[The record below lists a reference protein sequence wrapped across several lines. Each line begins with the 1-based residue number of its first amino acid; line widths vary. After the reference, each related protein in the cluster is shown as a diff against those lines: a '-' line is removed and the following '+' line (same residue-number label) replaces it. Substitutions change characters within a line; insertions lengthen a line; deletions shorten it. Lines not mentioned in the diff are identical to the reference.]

1 MSPYAF
7 ITSLIA
13 SSAGSVFFTSFSIV
27 VATFILED
35 AAMVG
40 TGVLAADG
48 HISIATGLISLFAGI
63 ALGDFGLYGL
73 GRLAITHPKIRAW
86 VTHRRA
92 LPVKRWLDGQLF
104 SVVTA
109 TRFLP
114 GMRLPTYLACG
125 FFSLDFKRFAV
136 AVLSGVAVWV
146 PLLFGASYL
155 FGYYTLDWLGLWRW
169 PIALIAIGVLILVG
183 RRHWR
188 KVMEETAMETDGAV

>member
-1 MSPYAF
+1 MSPYAEILSF
-7 ITSLIA
+7 IA
-13 SSAGSVFFTSFSIV
+13 SATASPWLAGLAII

-40 TGVLAADG
+40 TGVLAASG
-48 HISIATGLISLFAGI
+48 QVSIATGLIALFIGI

-73 GRLAITHPKIRAW
+73 GRLAITHPRIRKW
-86 VTHRRA
+86 VTHKKVAPLRQ
-92 LPVKRWLDGQLF
+92 WLDDELF

-125 FFSLDFKRFAV
+125 FFSLPFKRFAT
-136 AVLSGVAVWV
+136 AVLAGVAVWV

-155 FGYYTLDWLGLWRW
+155 FGYYTLDWLGVWRW
-169 PIALIAIGVLILVG
+169 PIALVAVVILILVG
-183 RRHWR
+183 RRHW
-188 KVMEETAMETDGAV
+188 KHVMEESEAHAAKDD